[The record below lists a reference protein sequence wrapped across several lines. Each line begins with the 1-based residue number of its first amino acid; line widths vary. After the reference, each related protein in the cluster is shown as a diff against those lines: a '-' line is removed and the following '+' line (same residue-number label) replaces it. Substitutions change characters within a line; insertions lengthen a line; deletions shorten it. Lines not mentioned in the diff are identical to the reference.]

1 MLAFKQETQM
11 PPIEEYLE
19 QADKLAQDVVNAWG
33 PSAASGHAAEQSP
46 EFKALFDKACL
57 YRTAREIADGRRQL
71 NILSEQD
78 AANEKATRQAFAESY
93 KAVYEKHVEKSN
105 QASA

>member
-1 MLAFKQETQM
+1 ML
-11 PPIEEYLE
+11 PIEEYLE

-33 PSAASGHAAEQSP
+33 PSAASGHATEQSP

-57 YRTAREIADGRRQL
+57 YRTAREIADNHRKHSVL
-71 NILSEQD
+71 IED
-78 AANEKATRQAFAESY
+78 DEAEEKATRQAFAESY
-93 KAVYEKHVEKSN
+93 KACYEKHVEKSN